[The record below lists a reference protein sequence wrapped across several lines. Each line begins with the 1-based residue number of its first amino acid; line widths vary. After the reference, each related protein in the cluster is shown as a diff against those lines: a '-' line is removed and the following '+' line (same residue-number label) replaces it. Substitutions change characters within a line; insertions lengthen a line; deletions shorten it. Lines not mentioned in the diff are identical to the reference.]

1 MSALAP
7 TLEAFFTERLVVQR
21 HASPRTVAA
30 YRDAFRLLL
39 VFAHDRLRKAP
50 YELDMADLDAGLVG
64 AFLTHLERD
73 RQNGARS
80 RNVRL
85 AAIRSFF
92 RFAAPRHPEHAA
104 LIQRVLAIPTKKYE
118 RAVVDFLNSDEV
130 NALLAAPDRDT
141 WIGRRDHALLLLD
154 LQTGLRV
161 GELAALTLGDVELS
175 QDPHVCCSGKGRK
188 RRETPLTKQTVA
200 VLRVWLRERAG
211 GRPDP
216 LFPSLR
222 GGRMSTDAI
231 QWLVA
236 KYASRAAL
244 ACPSL
249 LRKDVSPHVLRHTC
263 AMNLLRHGVDISVI
277 ALWLGHESV
286 QTTQIYLRADLE
298 LKERALRRTAPPT
311 ARPGRYRAP
320 DKLLA
325 FLAGC

>member
-104 LIQRVLAIPTKKYE
+104 VIQRVLAIPTKKYE
-118 RAVVDFLNSDEV
+118 RTVVDFLNSDEV

-161 GELAALTLGDVELS
+161 GELAALNGA
-175 QDPHVCCSGKGRK
+175 GKGDA
-188 RRETPLTKQTVA
+188 ET
-200 VLRVWLRERAG
+200 
-211 GRPDP
+211 
-216 LFPSLR
+216 
-222 GGRMSTDAI
+222 
-231 QWLVA
+231 
-236 KYASRAAL
+236 
-244 ACPSL
+244 
-249 LRKDVSPHVLRHTC
+249 
-263 AMNLLRHGVDISVI
+263 
-277 ALWLGHESV
+277 V
-286 QTTQIYLRADLE
+286 Q
-298 LKERALRRTAPPT
+298 
-311 ARPGRYRAP
+311 
-320 DKLLA
+320 
-325 FLAGC
+325 F